1 MNTNPIQQMLML
13 ARSGQ
18 NPQQLIMNFLQ
29 GQSSPMGQNLLK
41 LAQSHDTAQLEK
53 IARNMCTERGVDF
66 DKEFTA
72 FKQSLGL

>member
-1 MNTNPIQQMLML
+1 MNPIQQMMQM
-13 ARSGQ
+13 AKSGQ

-29 GQSSPMGQNLLK
+29 NQSSPMGQNLLK
-41 LAQSHDTAQLEK
+41 LAQSQNANALEQ
-53 IARNMCTERGVDF
+53 IARNMCAQKGLDF